1 MKEYKFLT
9 HVEWLKNK
17 FGFYVEL
24 YEQAFTELKL
34 KNAREMEQQMMTM
47 SDHES
52 RMMMYQKDEGE
63 VARMVF
69 EEIPIF
75 ANKGEAQLYIA
86 RMKTTLNSLFVDNK
100 NFKMQN
106 NELVTKV
113 QNLESK
119 NELLSKRFEAKLK
132 SRGAKKPEN
141 KA

>member
-86 RMKTTLNSLFVDNK
+86 RMKTTVNSLFVDNK

-113 QNLESK
+113 QNLEQIKTENLETISK
-119 NELLSKRFEAKLK
+119 WQSI
-132 SRGAKKPEN
+132 S
-141 KA
+141 

>member
-1 MKEYKFLT
+1 
-9 HVEWLKNK
+9 
-17 FGFYVEL
+17 
-24 YEQAFTELKL
+24 
-34 KNAREMEQQMMTM
+34 MEQQMMTM
-47 SDHES
+47 SEHES

-113 QNLESK
+113 QNLEQIKTENLETISK
-119 NELLSKRFEAKLK
+119 WQSI
-132 SRGAKKPEN
+132 S
-141 KA
+141 